1 MANDSNKVLSIGNL
15 KVLKDYINKTGGA
28 TRELISEEMK
38 SYLDTELVKASNNL
52 SKEYETEFKKLSDKI
67 AEVEANG
74 TPEELAELK
83 LQMDAL
89 NANFADKN
97 LALDALDE
105 DLKRL
110 SGDFSTLYEGIETG
124 SVFSAGQLNEIIK
137 TTMIKETTITP
148 EMIETPNLFTEKIVA
163 LIGNFG
169 HINAGNIDAGTIAGS
184 NIQSIHK
191 IAGTDDPVW
200 VINDEGDGWLA
211 KQNISWD
218 KEGNVTF
225 GPGVEIKWES
235 VKGADNKLNTLL
247 EGYDDS
253 VKSYIN
259 QAIIDRT
266 DNAVTQ
272 DELQAAYK
280 LANDSIEATKQ
291 MVRDSEASA
300 EEMYRNLQTSIE
312 VTADAVRLEYT
323 AETQSLNVALN
334 AAKEGLEKAIAD
346 GDEKAIKEFGYLIE
360 AINSRLDAAY
370 NELGRQQTTINSLGE
385 AVNKSLDPEQVSNL
399 LAASLITET
408 QVGPDSI
415 KTPNV
420 LAKEITALL
429 GTFGNVDAADIT
441 SNTIEGFTVQAPTRV
456 RDEKGMLVYEEEPNP
471 DNPEEMIPIRI
482 KRKPATWQLNY
493 DGSGYVGKGLDA
505 DNNTIP
511 GTGISWS
518 STGDLTLGSDVTIK
532 WDNVDGGKSSLETA
546 VSNVTTAYGQ
556 AITESEGKI
565 TAAYGTAISTAI
577 GAAKTELNQ
586 NISDAEARAIAAAE
600 EKRAQVAGDLSE
612 LETVVTNLKNSA
624 ATATALADL
633 SAKLTAMEDD
643 TKLSPSELSQ
653 LNLDVETIVAEYNK
667 LSADIDSLNT
677 KIDTWKTGVT
687 NGSIPNPGL
696 TVEQIA
702 ALKITKTSLS
712 NAKKAVTDMY
722 TYYSTAKPNADSS
735 VNVSE
740 SYPLSCIP
748 SYYAV
753 QNEYLVKYQ
762 NSANEYL
769 TYNRFGSKTTYL
781 GADGIYSGTIS
792 GDQIIGKRIA
802 GLTVESGTQS
812 SLPAA
817 LDWYSYNANTDTF
830 TKKTG
835 GTGPTWQIYNDGSGH
850 LAKGNIYWTADGT
863 LNAKINGSFDGGSNG
878 TLAGG
883 AITWDSN
890 SVTLNKNLKMA
901 SGVSISWNQVSGTSN
916 VANKSDIPSLDN
928 YATKDYVDQNGGIT
942 EDQFTELGDNWIK
955 TTSVTCD
962 NLNVRKVETKSSA
975 KDRIEIKDNHIYC
988 INNSGDKNL
997 IISSNALDTTYINK
1011 ILATGITGTEDVS
1024 TSLLNN
1030 ITLSSG
1036 GSYTDFPYR
1045 NSDIWVSSGTIDSP
1059 NPKDLGYVL
1068 KGSTITCYMGV
1079 QACPTKS
1086 DKYSVLQTNLLAA
1099 SEWVITEGSAM
1110 TYVVGGSSATRPTA
1124 KSGGYVLLYK
1134 KNSAGQWEDYD
1145 QIALRGDWTDAVR
1158 PYQST
1163 TSGTA
1168 RWKTKG
1174 TSGTTITIDE
1184 DGEYGILLGLEA
1196 GSVYAKTATA
1206 IQSLVGY
1213 IDVTVNQNAPAT
1225 YTEIGKD
1232 GIVVYDGT
1240 NILKLD
1246 SSGVEMKA
1254 KSSVGSDKFYGIKVT
1269 STGLKLCKNGTS
1281 WVSWNPSY
1289 D

>member
-52 SKEYETEFKKLSDKI
+52 SKEYESEFKKLSDKI

-235 VKGADNKLNTLL
+235 VKGADSKLNNLL

-300 EEMYRNLQTSIE
+300 EEMFRNLQTSIE

-334 AAKEGLEKAIAD
+334 AAKDGLEKAIAE

-399 LAASLITET
+399 LASSLITET

-471 DNPEEMIPIRI
+471 DNPEQMIPVRI

-556 AITESEGKI
+556 AIVESEGKI
-565 TAAYGTAISTAI
+565 TTAYGTAISTAI
-577 GAAKTELNQ
+577 GAAKTELNK

-643 TKLSPSELSQ
+643 TKLAPSELSQ

-667 LSADIDSLNT
+667 LSTDIDSLNT

-696 TVEQIA
+696 TTDQIA
-702 ALKITKTSLS
+702 ALKITKTSLN

-722 TYYSTAKPNADSS
+722 TYYSTAKPNADGS
-735 VNVSE
+735 VNVSA

-781 GADGIYSGTIS
+781 GAEGIYSGTIS

-817 LDWYSYNANTDTF
+817 LDWYSYNKNTDTF

-863 LNAKINGSFDGGSNG
+863 LHAKINGSFDGGSNG

-901 SGVSISWNQVSGTSN
+901 SGVSISWSQVSGTSN
-916 VANKSDIPSLDN
+916 VAKKTDIPSLDN
-928 YATKDYVDQNGGIT
+928 YATKDYVDKNGGIT
-942 EDQFTELGDNWIK
+942 EAQFTELGDTWIK
-955 TTSVTCD
+955 TTDVTCENLKVKKVNTAPDKSKDKIEIQDNYIKVIDKNGNNSINISSGPITDVNTLTDLVDSYDSSSNNVLTAVSIVKVEGNVSLNGQPPSVTY
-962 NLNVRKVETKSSA
+962 ESSA
-975 KDRIEIKDNHIYC
+975 DIIIKDKVNLGFLPKGTTISFNVGLMLDKRSTGTFNSLQMGTNSIAADKWDLTYGSWAWNTPTTLELYKYNSSTGSYDLYDTIMFSTSWNNANSWYPTSSSLNNTKYVKQNSTSYSITVAGKYKVSLICPKSNIRYTTTLSGSIVGNISFSTTKPSTTEASIVEIGNNGLLIYT
-988 INNSGDKNL
+988 G
-997 IISSNALDTTYINK
+997 
-1011 ILATGITGTEDVS
+1011 TGIVHMNGSNIELIS
-1024 TSLLNN
+1024 KTSNWSN
-1030 ITLSSG
+1030 TFYGFKITSSG
-1036 GSYTDFPYR
+1036 
-1045 NSDIWVSSGTIDSP
+1045 I
-1059 NPKDLGYVL
+1059 
-1068 KGSTITCYMGV
+1068 
-1079 QACPTKS
+1079 
-1086 DKYSVLQTNLLAA
+1086 KYCN
-1099 SEWVITEGSAM
+1099 
-1110 TYVVGGSSATRPTA
+1110 GGSS
-1124 KSGGYVLLYK
+1124 
-1134 KNSAGQWEDYD
+1134 W
-1145 QIALRGDWTDAVR
+1145 
-1158 PYQST
+1158 
-1163 TSGTA
+1163 
-1168 RWKTKG
+1168 
-1174 TSGTTITIDE
+1174 
-1184 DGEYGILLGLEA
+1184 
-1196 GSVYAKTATA
+1196 
-1206 IQSLVGY
+1206 
-1213 IDVTVNQNAPAT
+1213 VT
-1225 YTEIGKD
+1225 
-1232 GIVVYDGT
+1232 
-1240 NILKLD
+1240 
-1246 SSGVEMKA
+1246 
-1254 KSSVGSDKFYGIKVT
+1254 
-1269 STGLKLCKNGTS
+1269 
-1281 WVSWNPSY
+1281 WVP
-1289 D
+1289 